1 MYWEKRSILILPA
14 LSVLSFSVQIRL
26 NSSTAHTCVFVCSQV
41 CQCTVNSSTR
51 RAPGTDEWG
60 QRSAALWDHYIL
72 RSRDPR
78 PPQNTDI
85 KGSPLH
91 SQKSLFPSHPA
102 LCVFLECVWLY
113 VKSFALIGSR
123 CLICAVVQASFS
135 PHIWC
140 HVKSADWQLEQ
151 LQHQQTPRARERP
164 CLHVQIEELDSWVK
178 SFQHRLLMISNNFCS
193 SAWVQVE
200 QLWSAIQKHP
210 RPGKADTCDEC
221 CCFSIFDQCSGN
233 TWCTLLCWRDDVVW
247 F

>member
-1 MYWEKRSILILPA
+1 MNEVRGQLLYGITTYWDREIHVLLKTQTLRVHRFTLKNHYFPPIRPYVSF
-14 LSVLSFSVQIRL
+14 LSVCDCTWNPLLWLDLAVSYVQLSRL
-26 NSSTAHTCVFVCSQV
+26 HFHPTSDAMWRARTDGSQ
-41 CQCTVNSSTR
+41 Q
-51 RAPGTDEWG
+51 
-60 QRSAALWDHYIL
+60 L
-72 RSRDPR
+72 R
-78 PPQNTDI
+78 NM
-85 KGSPLH
+85 
-91 SQKSLFPSHPA
+91 
-102 LCVFLECVWLY
+102 
-113 VKSFALIGSR
+113 
-123 CLICAVVQASFS
+123 
-135 PHIWC
+135 
-140 HVKSADWQLEQ
+140 
-151 LQHQQTPRARERP
+151 QHQQTPRARERP

>member
-1 MYWEKRSILILPA
+1 MRVCVLI
-14 LSVLSFSVQIRL
+14 
-26 NSSTAHTCVFVCSQV
+26 HCVVVCSQV

-140 HVKSADWQLEQ
+140 HVKSVDWRLATAAKHAASAEHESTRAPMFTCTDRRVRLLGKELSAPLANDLEQ
-151 LQHQQTPRARERP
+151 LLFK
-164 CLHVQIEELDSWVK
+164 CLGSGGAALICNPET
-178 SFQHRLLMISNNFCS
+178 
-193 SAWVQVE
+193 SA
-200 QLWSAIQKHP
+200 S
-210 RPGKADTCDEC
+210 R
-221 CCFSIFDQCSGN
+221 
-233 TWCTLLCWRDDVVW
+233 
-247 F
+247 